1 MHNQLTYTDRLAGLR
16 RALGVAL
23 SDAQHTMAYG
33 WIDNDEE
40 REERA
45 ELAFVNL
52 WDATRHALVAHADC
66 DLPEILDIIAND
78 LIVVPRFDIPIA
90 GEVGPDGRV
99 SWNSGRQ
106 P

>member
-1 MHNQLTYTDRLAGLR
+1 MTHPAYQDRLAGLR
-16 RALGVAL
+16 RALSVAL
-23 SDAQHTMAYG
+23 SDAQHTVAFG
-33 WIDNDEE
+33 WIENDDE

-52 WDATRHALVAHADC
+52 WDATRHALVEHADC
-66 DLPEILDIIAND
+66 DLSEILDIIAND
-78 LIVVPRFDIPIA
+78 LIVVPRLGIPIA

-99 SWNSGRQ
+99 SWNSGVC